1 MGKLFATSAVL
12 ILAAGIPAPH
22 AEEFPWCVEMD
33 VFTKNCAFASYND
46 CVAIAKNAA
55 AICIRNPNFHPDA
68 AAATNPKAAP
78 GKASNRQR

>member
-1 MGKLFATSAVL
+1 MLKLFAASGAL
-12 ILAAGIPAPH
+12 ILAAGIPALH
-22 AEEFPWCVEMD
+22 SEEFPWCVEMD

-55 AICIRNPNFHPDA
+55 AVCIRNPNFRPDA

-78 GKASNRQR
+78 GKASNKQR

>member
-1 MGKLFATSAVL
+1 MGKLIAASAVL
-12 ILAAGIPAPH
+12 ILAAGIAALH
-22 AEEFPWCVEMD
+22 AEEFPWCVKMD

-78 GKASNRQR
+78 GKASNKQR